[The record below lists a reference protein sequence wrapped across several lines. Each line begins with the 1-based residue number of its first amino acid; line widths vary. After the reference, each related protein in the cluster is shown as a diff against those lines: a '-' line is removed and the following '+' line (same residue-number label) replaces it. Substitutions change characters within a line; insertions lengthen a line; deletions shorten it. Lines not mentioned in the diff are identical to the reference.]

1 MPSARSARV
10 SQDPPGLY
18 SPLLATCVVA
28 SYKGGAGKT
37 ALAVPIAERLAFA
50 GLRVL
55 LMTCDTQEDAR
66 YRLGVSRSEGALA
79 TRHYGAGTVT
89 VAGIRGEKVIDV
101 LYRKGPERMGLGS
114 FDVAVLDTPPE
125 VQGGSL
131 PGVLLVATVDGA
143 DAARNVLTMLHRTPS
158 NSEIVLVRLGRED
171 PDTWKQN
178 VSVME
183 DILKRSLD
191 FFPEPLLKTKRIKEA
206 HNDGESVWTLPRTG
220 RSTVT
225 FLSAIETF
233 ARMTLE
239 RARPNHSWPAPPAP
253 SSRAPYVSGWDDD
266 E

>member
-1 MPSARSARV
+1 MPSVRSTRV
-10 SQDPPGLY
+10 TQDPPGLY
-18 SPLLATCVVA
+18 SPLLPTVVVA

-66 YRLGVSRSEGALA
+66 FRLGVTRADGAIA
-79 TRHYGAGTVT
+79 TRNYGSGSVS

-101 LYRKGPERMGLGS
+101 LYRKGPERMGLGAYD
-114 FDVAVLDTPPE
+114 FAVLDTPPE

-143 DAARNVLTMLHRTPS
+143 DAARNIVTMLQRTPS
-158 NSEIVLVRLGRED
+158 NSDIVMVRLGRED
-171 PDTWKQN
+171 AADWQHN
-178 VSVME
+178 VGVME
-183 DILKRSLD
+183 QILGRSLD
-191 FFPEPLLKTKRIKEA
+191 CFPEPLLKTRRIKQA
-206 HNDGESVWTLPRTG
+206 HDSGESVWTLPRTG
-220 RSTVT
+220 RSTLN
-225 FLSAIETF
+225 FLSAVETF
-233 ARMTLE
+233 AKMAWE
-239 RARPNHSWPAPPAP
+239 RARPQRPWPAPPAA

>member
-18 SPLLATCVVA
+18 TPLLATCVVA

-37 ALAVPIAERLAFA
+37 ALAVPIAERLALA

-101 LYRKGPERMGLGS
+101 LYRQGPERMGLGS

-143 DAARNVLTMLHRTPS
+143 DAARNVLTMLKRTPS
-158 NSEIVLVRLGRED
+158 NSDIVLVRLGRED
-171 PDTWKQN
+171 PDDWKQN

-183 DILKRSLD
+183 DVLKRSLD

-206 HNDGESVWTLPRTG
+206 HNAGESVWTLPRTG

-233 ARMTLE
+233 AKMAFE
-239 RARPNHSWPAPPAP
+239 RARPNHSLPAPPAP

>member
-1 MPSARSARV
+1 MSLDRPGRNPRSLWTGMSGPFEPERAV
-10 SQDPPGLY
+10 
-18 SPLLATCVVA
+18 TF
-28 SYKGGAGKT
+28 AGIRT
-37 ALAVPIAERLAFA
+37 YA

-89 VAGIRGEKVIDV
+89 VASSRGEKVIDV

-131 PGVLLVATVDGA
+131 PGVLLVATVDGS
-143 DAARNVLTMLHRTPS
+143 DAARNVLTMLKRTPS
-158 NSEIVLVRLGRED
+158 NSEIVLVRLGREE
-171 PDTWKQN
+171 PDDWKQN
-178 VSVME
+178 VSIME
-183 DILKRSLD
+183 DSLQRALD

-206 HNDGESVWTLPRTG
+206 HNAGESVWTLPRTG

-233 ARMTLE
+233 ARMAFE
-239 RARPNHSWPAPPAP
+239 RARPGRSWPAPPAP

>member
-1 MPSARSARV
+1 MASVRSSRV

-18 SPLLATCVVA
+18 SPLLPTVVVA

-66 YRLGVSRSEGALA
+66 YRLGVNRSEGAIA
-79 TRHYGAGTVT
+79 TRHYGLGTVSVT
-89 VAGIRGEKVIDV
+89 GIRGEKVIDV

-114 FDVAVLDTPPE
+114 YDMAVLDTPPE

-143 DAARNVLTMLHRTPS
+143 DAARNIVTMLKRTPS
-158 NSEIVLVRLGRED
+158 NSDIIMVRLGRED
-171 PDTWKQN
+171 PDDWQHN
-178 VSVME
+178 VGVME
-183 DILKRSLD
+183 QVLQRSLD
-191 FFPEPLLKTKRIKEA
+191 FFPEPLLKSKRIKEA
-206 HNDGESVWTLPRTG
+206 HNSGESIWTLPRTG

-225 FLSAIETF
+225 FLSAVETF
-233 ARMTLE
+233 AQMAWQ
-239 RARPNHSWPAPPAP
+239 RARPHHPWPAPPAA
-253 SSRAPYVSGWDDD
+253 SVRAPYVYGWDDD

>member
-1 MPSARSARV
+1 MPTVRSSRI

-18 SPLLATCVVA
+18 SPLVPTVVVA

-66 YRLGVSRSEGALA
+66 FRLGVGRSEGAIA
-79 TRHYGAGTVT
+79 TRHYGSGTLTVT
-89 VAGIRGEKVIDV
+89 GIRGEKVIDV
-101 LYRKGPERMGLGS
+101 LYRKGPDRMGLGS
-114 FDVAVLDTPPE
+114 FDMAVLDTPPE

-143 DAARNVLTMLHRTPS
+143 DAARNIVTMLKRTPS
-158 NSEIVLVRLGRED
+158 NSDIVMVRLGRED
-171 PDTWKQN
+171 PDDWRQN
-178 VSVME
+178 VGVME
-183 DILKRSLD
+183 DVLQRSLQ
-191 FFPEPLLKTKRIKEA
+191 FFPEPLLKTRRIKEA
-206 HNDGESVWTLPRTG
+206 HNSGESVWTLPRTG
-220 RSTVT
+220 RSTAI
-225 FLSAIETF
+225 FLSAVETF
-233 ARMTLE
+233 AQMAWQ
-239 RARPNHSWPAPPAP
+239 RARPHHPWPAPPAA

>member
-1 MPSARSARV
+1 MPTVRSSRL
-10 SQDPPGLY
+10 SHDPPGLF
-18 SPLLATCVVA
+18 SPLLPTVVVA

-37 ALAVPIAERLAFA
+37 ALAVPIAERLALA

-143 DAARNVLTMLHRTPS
+143 DAARNVLTMLKRTPS
-158 NSEIVLVRLGRED
+158 NSDIVLVRLGRED
-171 PDTWKQN
+171 PDDWKQN

-183 DILKRSLD
+183 DVLKRSLD

-233 ARMTLE
+233 ARMAFE
-239 RARPNHSWPAPPAP
+239 RARPSHPWPAPPAP

>member
-1 MPSARSARV
+1 MASVRSSRV

-18 SPLLATCVVA
+18 APLLPTVVVA

-66 YRLGVSRSEGALA
+66 YRLGVTRSEGAIA
-79 TRHYGAGTVT
+79 TRHYGSGTVS
-89 VAGIRGEKVIDV
+89 VAGVRGEKVIDV
-101 LYRKGPERMGLGS
+101 LYRKGPDRMGLGS
-114 FDVAVLDTPPE
+114 YDMAVLDTPPE

-143 DAARNVLTMLHRTPS
+143 DAARNLITMLKRTPS
-158 NSEIVLVRLGRED
+158 NSDVILVRLGRED
-171 PDTWKQN
+171 ADDWKQN
-178 VSVME
+178 VGVME
-183 DILKRSLD
+183 QVLQRSLD

-206 HNDGESVWTLPRTG
+206 HNSGESVWTLPRTG

-225 FLSAIETF
+225 FLSAVETF
-233 ARMTLE
+233 AQMAWQ
-239 RARPNHSWPAPPAP
+239 RARPHYPWPAPPAASP
-253 SSRAPYVSGWDDD
+253 LAPYVSGWDDD

>member
-1 MPSARSARV
+1 MASVRSSRV

-18 SPLLATCVVA
+18 APLLPTVVVA

-66 YRLGVSRSEGALA
+66 YRLGVTRSEGAIA
-79 TRHYGAGTVT
+79 TRQYGSGTVSVT
-89 VAGIRGEKVIDV
+89 GVRGEKVIDV

-114 FDVAVLDTPPE
+114 YDMAVLDTPPE

-143 DAARNVLTMLHRTPS
+143 DAARNIVTMLKRTPS
-158 NSEIVLVRLGRED
+158 NSDIIMVRLGRED
-171 PDTWKQN
+171 PDDWKQN
-178 VSVME
+178 VNVME
-183 DILKRSLD
+183 EVLQRSLD
-191 FFPEPLLKTKRIKEA
+191 LFPEPLLKTRSIKEA
-206 HNDGESVWTLPRTG
+206 HNSGESVWTLPRTG

-233 ARMTLE
+233 ARMAWE
-239 RARPNHSWPAPPAP
+239 RARPHYPWPAPPAASP
-253 SSRAPYVSGWDDD
+253 RSPYVSGWDDD

>member
-66 YRLGVSRSEGALA
+66 YRLGVSRSEGGLA

-125 VQGGSL
+125 VKGGSL

-143 DAARNVLTMLHRTPS
+143 DAARNVLTMLQRTPS

-171 PDTWKQN
+171 PDDWKQN
-178 VSVME
+178 VSIME
-183 DILKRSLD
+183 DALKRPLD

-220 RSTVT
+220 RSTVI

-233 ARMTLE
+233 ARMAFE
-239 RARPNHSWPAPPAP
+239 RARPNQSWPAPPAP

>member
-1 MPSARSARV
+1 MASVRSSRI

-18 SPLLATCVVA
+18 APLLPTVVVA

-66 YRLGVSRSEGALA
+66 YRLGVTRSEGAIA
-79 TRHYGAGTVT
+79 TRHYGSGTVSVT
-89 VAGIRGEKVIDV
+89 GVRGEKVIDV

-114 FDVAVLDTPPE
+114 YHMAVLDTPPE

-143 DAARNVLTMLHRTPS
+143 DAARNIVTMLKRTPS
-158 NSEIVLVRLGRED
+158 NSDIIMVRLGRED
-171 PDTWKQN
+171 PDDWQQN
-178 VSVME
+178 VNVME
-183 DILKRSLD
+183 EVLQRSLD
-191 FFPEPLLKTKRIKEA
+191 LFPEPLLKSKRIKEA
-206 HNDGESVWTLPRTG
+206 HNSGESVWTIPRTG
-220 RSTVT
+220 RKTAT
-225 FLSAIETF
+225 FLSAVETF
-233 ARMTLE
+233 ARMAWE
-239 RARPNHSWPAPPAP
+239 RAHPHHSWPAPPAAP
-253 SSRAPYVSGWDDD
+253 PGAPYVSDWEGD

>member
-1 MPSARSARV
+1 MPSARSSRV

-18 SPLLATCVVA
+18 APLLATCVVA

-37 ALAVPIAERLAFA
+37 AVAVPIAERLALA

-114 FDVAVLDTPPE
+114 YDVAVLDTPPE

-143 DAARNVLTMLHRTPS
+143 DAARNVLTMLKRTPS
-158 NSEIVLVRLGRED
+158 NSHIVLVRLGRED
-171 PDTWKQN
+171 LDDWKQN
-178 VSVME
+178 VGVME
-183 DILKRSLD
+183 EVLGRSLD

-233 ARMTLE
+233 AKMVWE
-239 RARPNHSWPAPPAP
+239 RARPHHSWPDPPAP

>member
-1 MPSARSARV
+1 
-10 SQDPPGLY
+10 
-18 SPLLATCVVA
+18 VVA

-79 TRHYGAGTVT
+79 TRHYGAGAVT
-89 VAGIRGEKVIDV
+89 VASIRGEKVIDV

-143 DAARNVLTMLHRTPS
+143 DAVRNVLTMLQRTPS

-171 PDTWKQN
+171 PDNWKQN

-233 ARMTLE
+233 ARMAFE
-239 RARPNHSWPAPPAP
+239 RARPNHPWPAPPAP
-253 SSRAPYVSGWDDD
+253 SSRAPYVSGWDDH